1 MTAPARIRNIVF
13 DIGWVLVRLNY
24 RPLLDFL
31 QAHGAQLADR
41 DAVMARIRLEDH
53 ETGQLPGHGLLERL
67 RELTASQSASLEE
80 LRLRWL
86 DMFELEPAMVELAH
100 RLSEHYRVFLLSN
113 IGDLHWAHLA
123 REYRL
128 HSIGHGA
135 LPSYV
140 AGVMKPHAGIYAEAE
155 RRFALEPAATVFIDD
170 RSDNVASARRR
181 GWHGIVHQDYR
192 ATLARLQEAGVGTQ
206 ALTVRSGCR

>member
-1 MTAPARIRNIVF
+1 MATPQLVRNVVF

-41 DAVMARIRLEDH
+41 DAVMAGIRLEDH
-53 ETGQLPGHGLLERL
+53 ETGRLPGHGLLERL
-67 RELTASQSASLEE
+67 RGLTRSRRASLEE
-80 LRLRWL
+80 TQAKWL
-86 DMFELEPAMVELAH
+86 DMFELEPAMIELAH
-100 RLSEHYRVFLLSN
+100 RLSERHRVFLLSN

-128 HSIGHGA
+128 HAIGHGA

-140 AGVMKPHAGIYAEAE
+140 AGVMKPHPAIYAEAE
-155 RRFALEPAATVFIDD
+155 RRFALEPSATVFIDD
-170 RSDNVASARRR
+170 RADNVAAARTR
-181 GWHGIVHQDYR
+181 GWHGIVHRDHGS
-192 ATLARLQEAGVGTQ
+192 TLASLQ
-206 ALTVRSGCR
+206 ALGVTNGGRT

>member
-1 MTAPARIRNIVF
+1 MTAPQRVRNIVF

-53 ETGQLPGHGLLERL
+53 ETGQLAGHGLLERL
-67 RELTASQSASLEE
+67 RELTGSQSASLEE
-80 LRLRWL
+80 LRIRWL

-100 RLSEHYRVFLLSN
+100 RLSERYRVFLLSN

-155 RRFALEPAATVFIDD
+155 RRFALEPAATLFIDD
-170 RSDNVASARRR
+170 RTENVASARSR

-192 ATLARLQEAGVGTQ
+192 ATLARLQDAGVGTQ
-206 ALTVRSGCR
+206 ALTVRPGCR

>member
-1 MTAPARIRNIVF
+1 MQLMAAPQRIRNIVF

-31 QAHGAQLADR
+31 RGHGAQLADR
-41 DAVMARIRLEDH
+41 DAVMTRIRLEDH
-53 ETGQLPGHGLLERL
+53 ETGQLPGQGLLERL
-67 RELTASQSASLEE
+67 RELTRSQAASLEE
-80 LRLRWL
+80 LRAKWL
-86 DMFELEPAMVELAH
+86 DMFELEAGMVELAH
-100 RLSEHYRVFLLSN
+100 RLSERYRVFLLSN

-140 AGVMKPHAGIYAEAE
+140 AGVMKPHAGIYVEAE
-155 RRFALEPAATVFIDD
+155 RRFALDPAATVFIDD
-170 RSDNVASARRR
+170 RADNVASACDR
-181 GWHGIVHQDYR
+181 GWHGIVHRDHGS
-192 ATLARLQEAGVGTQ
+192 TLAGLHALRVGTG
-206 ALTVRSGCR
+206 SH

>member
-1 MTAPARIRNIVF
+1 MATPQPVRNIVF

-24 RPLLDFL
+24 RPLLEL
-31 QAHGAQLADR
+31 LHMHGAECADR
-41 DAVMARIRLEDH
+41 DAVMTGIRLEDH
-53 ETGQLPGHGLLERL
+53 ETGQLSGQGMLERL
-67 RELTASQSASLEE
+67 RGLTRARTVSLEE
-80 LRLRWL
+80 MRAKWL

-100 RLSEHYRVFLLSN
+100 RLSERYRVFLLSN

-128 HSIGHGA
+128 HAIGHGA

-140 AGVMKPHAGIYAEAE
+140 AGVMKPHPAIYAEAE

-170 RSDNVASARRR
+170 HAANIATARTR
-181 GWHGIVHQDYR
+181 GWHGIVHQDYPGTLGHLR
-192 ATLARLQEAGVGTQ
+192 ALGVG
-206 ALTVRSGCR
+206 

>member
-1 MTAPARIRNIVF
+1 MATPQPVRNIVF

-24 RPLLDFL
+24 RPLLEL
-31 QAHGAQLADR
+31 LHKHGAELADR
-41 DAVMARIRLEDH
+41 AAVMTSIRLEEH
-53 ETGQLPGHGLLERL
+53 ETGQLPGQGLLERL
-67 RELTASQSASLEE
+67 RGLTRSRTVSLEE
-80 LRLRWL
+80 TRAKWL

-100 RLSEHYRVFLLSN
+100 RLSERHRVFLLSN
-113 IGDLHWAHLA
+113 IGDLHWVHLA

-128 HSIGHGA
+128 HAIGHGA

-170 RSDNVASARRR
+170 RPDNVATATAR
-181 GWHGIVHQDYR
+181 GWHGVVHQGHPQTLRHLR
-192 ATLARLQEAGVGTQ
+192 ALGVG
-206 ALTVRSGCR
+206 

>member
-100 RLSEHYRVFLLSN
+100 RLSERYRVFLLSN

-170 RSDNVASARRR
+170 RSDNVASACRR

>member
-1 MTAPARIRNIVF
+1 MSAPQRIRNIVF
-13 DIGWVLVRLNY
+13 DVGWVLVRLNY

-41 DAVMARIRLEDH
+41 DAVMTRIRLEDH

-67 RELTASQSASLEE
+67 RELTSSQAASLEE
-80 LRLRWL
+80 LRIRWL
-86 DMFELEPAMVELAH
+86 DMFELEAAMVELAH
-100 RLSEHYRVFLLSN
+100 RLSERYRVFLLSN

-170 RSDNVASARRR
+170 RSENVASARSR
-181 GWHGIVHQDYR
+181 GWHGIIHQDYR
-192 ATLARLQEAGVGTQ
+192 ATLARLEDAGVGTQ
-206 ALTVRSGCR
+206 TLAVPAGCS

>member
-1 MTAPARIRNIVF
+1 MTAPQPIRNIVF

-24 RPLLDFL
+24 RPLLEL
-31 QAHGAQLADR
+31 LHRHGAELADR
-41 DAVMARIRLEDH
+41 DAVMRGIRLEDH
-53 ETGQLPGHGLLERL
+53 ETGQLSGEGLLERL
-67 RELTASQSASLEE
+67 RGLTRARTVSLEE
-80 LRLRWL
+80 MRAKWL

-100 RLSEHYRVFLLSN
+100 RLSERYRVFLLSN

-128 HSIGHGA
+128 HAIGHGA

-140 AGVMKPHAGIYAEAE
+140 AGVMKPHPGIYAEAE

-170 RSDNVASARRR
+170 RADNVATARSR
-181 GWHGIVHQDYR
+181 GWHGIVHQGYPGTLGQLR
-192 ATLARLQEAGVGTQ
+192 ALGVG
-206 ALTVRSGCR
+206 